1 MPAGT
6 SFFDAD
12 NGGAPSGTSVVWN
25 VPAPAACAPNCAAS
39 LNARLLVDALVP
51 EGTVLTN
58 QVTTTDVDGFLV
70 SGTQNTTVAR
80 MQLGALTLSRGST
93 DGRGRFTYR
102 TKFSL
107 NTAESLDP
115 GNEAFAVTVSNSSGP
130 LVDFDLAA
138 GQVPE
143 SSVGVFTFK
152 SRDPGIRALV
162 LREIGPGL
170 WSLRVRASRLTVPVV
185 TGLTITIELTLGN
198 DVFTQPARFLVKG
211 GGRRFVATT
220 AP

>member
-1 MPAGT
+1 M
-6 SFFDAD
+6 SAD
-12 NGGAPSGTSVVWN
+12 NGGASNGTSVVWT
-25 VPAPAACAPNCAAS
+25 VPAPGACAPSCAP
-39 LNARLLVDALVP
+39 LNANLLVDAAVP
-51 EGTVLTN
+51 EGTVL
-58 QVTTTDVDGFLV
+58 QSQSTTTDADGFLV
-70 SGTQNTTVAR
+70 SATQSTTIAR
-80 MQLGALTLSRGST
+80 MQLGALTLSRGSS
-93 DGRGRFTYR
+93 DGRGRFSYR

-107 NTAESLDP
+107 NATESLNP
-115 GNEAFAVTVSNSSGP
+115 SNEAFALSVSNASGP
-130 LVDFDLAA
+130 LVDFALAA
-138 GQVPE
+138 GQVLE
-143 SSVGVFTFK
+143 SSLRVFTYK

-170 WSLRVRASRLTVPVV
+170 WSLRVRASRLTVPAV